1 MNEFCSEI
9 LIFDHNDSYENFEQ
23 FFRLVLY
30 RGYACAMIVHTL
42 ANQLLPQLLMEQF
55 DTLPTQCRHI
65 EHMHEVVLFR
75 KNNFR
80 QNNGYDN
87 LDIFPVC
94 IKNRLCL
101 CNDSAYMRLY
111 PPPFRYAGFRPFRRN
126 SVRRTLVRCTPTKV
140 QMVCVRLILCS
151 ASKMSLKPVIQYYK
165 IGIKRI

>member
-1 MNEFCSEI
+1 
-9 LIFDHNDSYENFEQ
+9 
-23 FFRLVLY
+23 
-30 RGYACAMIVHTL
+30 MIVHTL
-42 ANQLLPQLLMEQF
+42 VDQLLPQLLMEQF

-65 EHMHEVVLFR
+65 KHMHEVVLFR

-101 CNDSAYMRLY
+101 CNGSAYMRLY
-111 PPPFRYAGFRPFRRN
+111 PPLFGTPDSGLLDGIRYAEPWYVG
-126 SVRRTLVRCTPTKV
+126 TPTKV

-151 ASKMSLKPVIQYYK
+151 ASKISLKPVIQYYK